1 MKKTTLAA
9 LVLITIVNAQAYDPL
24 KTKKVAK
31 NPNHWGMRQIDKA
44 RSVQFPLRK

>member
-1 MKKTTLAA
+1 MKKTTLLA
-9 LVLITIVNAQAYDPL
+9 LIFTVIVNAHAYDPL